1 MNIKYIKV
9 FLFFLIGIFLFKWV
23 YEFFGSKES
32 LELITENKSKL
43 FFIILIHIPTL
54 FFDAMAWKV
63 FIKNENFSILWSFII
78 TWVSQASGKFFPTG
92 TVTGEFIRIYLGTK
106 KGLSFHESSSTVFAD
121 LVIATFSLFLIA
133 SLSFLI
139 VLSNN
144 VIFFQNDNS
153 FYIVISLLIL
163 LSGCVFFYF
172 FIKRRLLKFFLNLK
186 NPLNFKLKRNNIK
199 LLLKIDY
206 SLFKISS
213 NKLNIFKATITR
225 LLGWI
230 SGALE
235 IYVFLMIINV
245 EVSFVEVILIEAF
258 TGLIRSVVFFIPA
271 GLGVQELAFVII
283 GSHVG
288 LSDSV
293 SFSMA
298 IGRRIREIGVG
309 LPAILTWFFV
319 FEGLGKKGPVN

>member
-172 FIKRRLLKFFLNLK
+172 FIKRRLLRFFLNLK

-245 EVSFVEVILIEAF
+245 EVSFVDVILIEAF

>member
-121 LVIATFSLFLIA
+121 LVIATFSLFLI
-133 SLSFLI
+133 SSFSFLV

-163 LSGCVFFYF
+163 LGGCVFFYF
-172 FIKRRLLKFFLNLK
+172 FINRRLLRFFLNVK

-199 LLLKIDY
+199 LLLKVDY

-245 EVSFVEVILIEAF
+245 EVSFVDVILIEAF

-271 GLGVQELAFVII
+271 GLGIQELAFVII

-288 LSDSV
+288 LSESV

>member
-144 VIFFQNDNS
+144 VIFFQNDNN

-163 LSGCVFFYF
+163 LGGCVFFYF
-172 FIKRRLLKFFLNLK
+172 FINRRLLRFFLNVK

-245 EVSFVEVILIEAF
+245 EVSFIDVILIEAF

-288 LSDSV
+288 LSESV

>member
-133 SLSFLI
+133 SLSFLN

-245 EVSFVEVILIEAF
+245 EVSFVDVILIEAF

>member
-32 LELITENKSKL
+32 LELIIENKYKL

-144 VIFFQNDNS
+144 VIFFQNDNN

-163 LSGCVFFYF
+163 LGGCVFFYF
-172 FIKRRLLKFFLNLK
+172 FINRRLLRFFLNVK

-199 LLLKIDY
+199 LLLKVDY

-245 EVSFVEVILIEAF
+245 EVSFVDVILIEAF

-271 GLGVQELAFVII
+271 GLGIQELAFVII

>member
-78 TWVSQASGKFFPTG
+78 TWVSQASGKFIPIG

-245 EVSFVEVILIEAF
+245 EVSFVDVILIEAF

>member
-43 FFIILIHIPTL
+43 FFIILIHIATL

-245 EVSFVEVILIEAF
+245 EVSFVDVILIEAF

-288 LSDSV
+288 LSESV

>member
-54 FFDAMAWKV
+54 FFDSMAWKV

-92 TVTGEFIRIYLGTK
+92 TVTGEFIRVYLGTK

-245 EVSFVEVILIEAF
+245 EVSFVDVILIEAF

>member
-121 LVIATFSLFLIA
+121 LVIDTFSLFLIA

-199 LLLKIDY
+199 LLLKVDY

-245 EVSFVEVILIEAF
+245 EVSFVDVILIEAF

>member
-172 FIKRRLLKFFLNLK
+172 FINRRLLRFFLNLK

-245 EVSFVEVILIEAF
+245 EVSFVDVILIEAF

-271 GLGVQELAFVII
+271 GLGIQELAFVII

-288 LSDSV
+288 LSESV

>member
-1 MNIKYIKV
+1 MNIKHIKV

-32 LELITENKSKL
+32 LELIIENKYKL

-63 FIKNENFSILWSFII
+63 FIKNEKFSILWSFII

-133 SLSFLI
+133 SFSFLV

-172 FIKRRLLKFFLNLK
+172 FINRRLLRFFLNLK
-186 NPLNFKLKRNNIK
+186 NPLNFKLKRNKIK

-245 EVSFVEVILIEAF
+245 EVSFVDVILIEAF

>member
-1 MNIKYIKV
+1 
-9 FLFFLIGIFLFKWV
+9 
-23 YEFFGSKES
+23 
-32 LELITENKSKL
+32 
-43 FFIILIHIPTL
+43 
-54 FFDAMAWKV
+54 MAWKV

-172 FIKRRLLKFFLNLK
+172 FINRRLLRFFLNLK

-245 EVSFVEVILIEAF
+245 EVSFVDVILIEAF

-271 GLGVQELAFVII
+271 GLGIQELAFVII

>member
-92 TVTGEFIRIYLGTK
+92 TVTGEFIRVYLGTK

-121 LVIATFSLFLIA
+121 LVIATFSLFLI
-133 SLSFLI
+133 SSFSFLV

-245 EVSFVEVILIEAF
+245 EVSFVDVILIEAF

-288 LSDSV
+288 LSESV

>member
-32 LELITENKSKL
+32 LELIIENKYKL

-172 FIKRRLLKFFLNLK
+172 FINRRLLRFFLNLK

-245 EVSFVEVILIEAF
+245 EVSFVDVILIEAF

>member
-172 FIKRRLLKFFLNLK
+172 FINRRLLKFFLNLK

-245 EVSFVEVILIEAF
+245 EVSFVDVILIEAF

>member
-92 TVTGEFIRIYLGTK
+92 TVTGEFIRVYLGTK

-144 VIFFQNDNS
+144 VSFFQNDNS

-172 FIKRRLLKFFLNLK
+172 FINRRLLRFFLNLK

-245 EVSFVEVILIEAF
+245 EVSFVDVILIEAF

>member
-32 LELITENKSKL
+32 LELIIENKYKL

-63 FIKNENFSILWSFII
+63 FIKNKNFSILWSFII

-213 NKLNIFKATITR
+213 NKLNIFRATITR

-245 EVSFVEVILIEAF
+245 EVSFVDVILIEAF

>member
-172 FIKRRLLKFFLNLK
+172 FIKRRVLKFFLNLK

-245 EVSFVEVILIEAF
+245 EVSFVDVILIEAF

>member
-92 TVTGEFIRIYLGTK
+92 TVTGEFIRVYLGTK

-172 FIKRRLLKFFLNLK
+172 FIKRRVLKFFLNLK

-245 EVSFVEVILIEAF
+245 EVSFVDVILIEAF

>member
-121 LVIATFSLFLIA
+121 LVIATFSLFLI
-133 SLSFLI
+133 SSFSFLV

-245 EVSFVEVILIEAF
+245 EVSFVDVILIEAF

>member
-32 LELITENKSKL
+32 LELIIENKYKL

-63 FIKNENFSILWSFII
+63 FIKNEKFSILWSFII

-153 FYIVISLLIL
+153 FYIVISLLLL

-172 FIKRRLLKFFLNLK
+172 FINRRLLRFFLNLK

-245 EVSFVEVILIEAF
+245 EVSFVDVILIEAF

>member
-172 FIKRRLLKFFLNLK
+172 FINRRLLRFFLNLK

-245 EVSFVEVILIEAF
+245 EVSFIDVILIEAF

>member
-1 MNIKYIKV
+1 MNIKYIKF

-133 SLSFLI
+133 SLSFLN

-245 EVSFVEVILIEAF
+245 EVSFVDVILIEAF

>member
-32 LELITENKSKL
+32 LELIIENKYKL

-54 FFDAMAWKV
+54 FFDSMAWKV

-172 FIKRRLLKFFLNLK
+172 FINRRLLRFFLNLK

-213 NKLNIFKATITR
+213 NKLNIFRATITR

-245 EVSFVEVILIEAF
+245 EVSFVDVILIEAF

>member
-92 TVTGEFIRIYLGTK
+92 TVTGEFIRVYLGTK

-172 FIKRRLLKFFLNLK
+172 FINRRLLRFFLNLK

-245 EVSFVEVILIEAF
+245 EVSFVDVILIEAF

>member
-172 FIKRRLLKFFLNLK
+172 FINRRLLRFFLNLK

-199 LLLKIDY
+199 LLLKVDY

-245 EVSFVEVILIEAF
+245 EVSFVDVILIEAF

>member
-121 LVIATFSLFLIA
+121 LVIATFSLFLI
-133 SLSFLI
+133 SSFSFLV

-172 FIKRRLLKFFLNLK
+172 FINRRLLRFFLNLK

-245 EVSFVEVILIEAF
+245 EVSFVDVILIEAF

>member
-9 FLFFLIGIFLFKWV
+9 FLFFLVGIFLFKWV

-245 EVSFVEVILIEAF
+245 EVSFVDVILIEAF

>member
-172 FIKRRLLKFFLNLK
+172 FINRRLLRFFLNLK

-245 EVSFVEVILIEAF
+245 EVSFVDVILIEAF

>member
-78 TWVSQASGKFFPTG
+78 TWVSQASGKFIPTG

-121 LVIATFSLFLIA
+121 LVIATFSLFLI
-133 SLSFLI
+133 SSFSFLV

-144 VIFFQNDNS
+144 VIFFQNDNN

-163 LSGCVFFYF
+163 LGGCVFFYF
-172 FIKRRLLKFFLNLK
+172 FINRRLLRFFLNVK

-199 LLLKIDY
+199 LLLKVDY

-245 EVSFVEVILIEAF
+245 EVSFVDVILIEAF
-258 TGLIRSVVFFIPA
+258 TGLIR
-271 GLGVQELAFVII
+271 
-283 GSHVG
+283 
-288 LSDSV
+288 
-293 SFSMA
+293 
-298 IGRRIREIGVG
+298 
-309 LPAILTWFFV
+309 
-319 FEGLGKKGPVN
+319 

>member
-172 FIKRRLLKFFLNLK
+172 FINRRLLRFFLNLK

-213 NKLNIFKATITR
+213 NKLNIFRATITR

-245 EVSFVEVILIEAF
+245 EVSFVDVILIEAF

>member
-32 LELITENKSKL
+32 LELIIENKYKL

-121 LVIATFSLFLIA
+121 LVVATFSLFLIA

-245 EVSFVEVILIEAF
+245 EVSFVDVILIEAF

>member
-32 LELITENKSKL
+32 LELIIENKYKL

-63 FIKNENFSILWSFII
+63 FIKNEKFSILWSFII

-133 SLSFLI
+133 SFSFLV

-153 FYIVISLLIL
+153 FYIVISLLLL

-172 FIKRRLLKFFLNLK
+172 FINRRLLRFFLNLK
-186 NPLNFKLKRNNIK
+186 NPLNFKLKRNKIK

-245 EVSFVEVILIEAF
+245 EVSFVDVILIEAF

>member
-172 FIKRRLLKFFLNLK
+172 FIKRRLLRFFLNLK

-213 NKLNIFKATITR
+213 NKLNIFRATITR

-245 EVSFVEVILIEAF
+245 EVSFVDVILIEAF

>member
-32 LELITENKSKL
+32 LELIIENKYKL

-54 FFDAMAWKV
+54 FFDSMAWKV

-78 TWVSQASGKFFPTG
+78 TWVSQASGKFIPIG

-121 LVIATFSLFLIA
+121 LVIATFSLFLI
-133 SLSFLI
+133 SSFSFLV

-144 VIFFQNDNS
+144 VIFFQNDNN

-163 LSGCVFFYF
+163 LGGCVFFYF
-172 FIKRRLLKFFLNLK
+172 FINRRLLRFFLNVK

-199 LLLKIDY
+199 LLLKVDY

-245 EVSFVEVILIEAF
+245 EVSFVDVILIEAF

-271 GLGVQELAFVII
+271 GLGIQELAFVII

-288 LSDSV
+288 LSESV